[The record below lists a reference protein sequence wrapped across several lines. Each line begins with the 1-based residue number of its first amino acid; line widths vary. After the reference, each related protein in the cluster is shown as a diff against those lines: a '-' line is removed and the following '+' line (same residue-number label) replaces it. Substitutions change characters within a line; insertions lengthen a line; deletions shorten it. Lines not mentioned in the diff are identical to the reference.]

1 MYISQITQVMDE
13 KMLDSYTNHDNILIL
28 NKKNLA
34 MEFDLT
40 LLDTSKNLTMTHVLL
55 MNHGGGAAVQC
66 KIRYK

>member
-1 MYISQITQVMDE
+1 
-13 KMLDSYTNHDNILIL
+13 
-28 NKKNLA
+28 

-55 MNHGGGAAVQC
+55 MNHAAGAAVQC

>member
-1 MYISQITQVMDE
+1 
-13 KMLDSYTNHDNILIL
+13 
-28 NKKNLA
+28 

-55 MNHGGGAAVQC
+55 MNHAGGAAVQC